1 MTDSFVVHLGGGA
14 YLDASGNIT
23 FGLPTGIQVYEKPGG
38 FHVDTK
44 KIQDALKDLSG
55 LLPSSD
61 ADKEK
66 WEDWGV
72 PKKIV
77 NFLGSVSGAA
87 GIMATAGAVYM
98 WGIGI
103 AIGLLNVVT
112 KGDGL
117 SPELAAA
124 LLDFRSQLKGQ
135 EEINRATKMIQ
146 LNANFKGRLDRLKG
160 ILLEMEVQKMTGVPR
175 LNQFIEMQALMDELA
190 VPLSELMDQD
200 WTTTYN
206 PDDYKGRAFASKRLF
221 FVRPDGTL
229 ASVPMSAPNITAFD
243 YRLGAPMLLFGA
255 TVFVA
260 IASAAMPW
268 FRSAGRYA
276 SQLRSAAEAI
286 DRFVLRAQ
294 SECLA
299 RTNYSAQTIFEEK
312 IWSVFQIPAGGG
324 PRSGW
329 VPETDLGYA
338 VGAFDLVQ
346 YNDAFLV
353 DRHNEQMAA
362 SQDPEVRGL
371 FNYGMKFA
379 TTDLQEIADAANEQ
393 AKQDYANLQTAT
405 GMLRLVSTSAL
416 LRFLSTPP
424 RESQTIKG
432 RVRDSRILHDSTS
445 TMAKSPSIHPVG
457 VIEHA
462 ATLSRY
468 NARARAS
475 INTQEPGY
483 SPPFRYRVLLR
494 TIDSKFG
501 MEGWTDRKYVGDVW
515 EPDYVPVQGDPRLKR
530 LKSDLVTG
538 FILSEVLLHEGVS
551 PPESVV
557 RSGHARLTAA
567 TFDWYVPVLN
577 PWSSY
582 SENVKELAKY
592 AIPGGV
598 AGGNAKKEM
607 LGSGGVSFHLIG
619 QNAVD
624 NIPIK
629 TLDYSG
635 PLLGAAADANLD
647 LSDFTGLV
655 DTAFDKAERR
665 HVSVEEVDVD
675 WQLNWAD
682 GNLEVR
688 LFGAPG
694 NRPFQ
699 LHVVVEETVY
709 SGEIVPDNPG
719 DILANQQLR
728 EHIHTP
734 FVAEMVN
741 QVVYVPEEFFDKERE
756 AIVESARLWREFLRR
771 FAEVGPIGPG
781 DPIEFLHQSIGDLV
795 KVSPSTS
802 TLAATIDKRVEF
814 AMREAPELWERATRN
829 TRRGPVA
836 SSSSR
841 KR

>member
-23 FGLPTGIQVYEKPGG
+23 FGLPTGIQVYEKPSG

-61 ADKEK
+61 DDKKK

-77 NFLGSVSGAA
+77 NVLAKVSGVA
-87 GIMATAGAVYM
+87 GILATAGAVYM
-98 WGIGI
+98 WAIGI
-103 AIGLLNVVT
+103 AIDLLNVVT
-112 KGDGL
+112 AGDGL
-117 SPELAAA
+117 SPELATA
-124 LLDFRSQLKGQ
+124 LGDLKSHALGQ
-135 EEINRATKMIQ
+135 EEIDRAGKMIG
-146 LNANFKGRLDRLKG
+146 LISPFKGRLETLKG
-160 ILLEMEVQKMTGVPR
+160 DLLEMKVHNMTGVPR
-175 LNQFIEMQALMDELA
+175 LDRFKAMQALMDELA

-200 WTTTYN
+200 WATTYN

-221 FVRPDGTL
+221 FVSPDGTL
-229 ASVPMSAPNITAFD
+229 APVPMRAPNITAFD

-255 TVFVA
+255 TIFVA

-286 DRFVLRAQ
+286 DQFVLRAQ

-299 RTNYSAQTIFEEK
+299 RTNYSAQTILEEQV
-312 IWSVFQIPAGGG
+312 WSVFQIPPGGG
-324 PRSGW
+324 LD
-329 VPETDLGYA
+329 TDPGYA

-346 YNDAFLV
+346 YNDAFLEK
-353 DRHNEQMAA
+353 RYNEQMAA

-371 FNYGMKFA
+371 FNYGMRFA

-432 RVRDSRILHDSTS
+432 LVLDSRIPHDSTS

-515 EPDYVPVQGDPRLKR
+515 QPDYVPVQGDPRLKR

-538 FILSEVLLHEGVS
+538 FILTEVLLHEGVS
-551 PPESVV
+551 PPGSFGL
-557 RSGHARLTAA
+557 SGHATLTAA
-567 TFDWYVPVLN
+567 TFDWYVPVLH

-598 AGGNAKKEM
+598 AGGNGKKEM

-629 TLDYSG
+629 ALDYSG
-635 PLLGAAADANLD
+635 PLLGAAADPNLD
-647 LSDFTGLV
+647 LSDFIGVV
-655 DTAFDKAERR
+655 DPAFDMAERR

-688 LFGAPG
+688 LFGTPG

-699 LHVVVEETVY
+699 LQVVVEETVY

-719 DILANQQLR
+719 DILANEQLV

-741 QVVYVPEEFFDKERE
+741 QLVYVPEEFFDKERE
-756 AIVESARLWREFLRR
+756 AIAESARLWREFLRR

-781 DPIEFLHQSIGDLV
+781 DPIQFLQQSIGDLV